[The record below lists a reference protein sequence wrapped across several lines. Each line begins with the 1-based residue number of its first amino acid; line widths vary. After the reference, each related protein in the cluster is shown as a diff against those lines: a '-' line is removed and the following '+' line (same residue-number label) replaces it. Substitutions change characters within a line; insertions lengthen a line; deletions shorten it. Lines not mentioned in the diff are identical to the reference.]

1 MEVLQVD
8 EYYMRW
14 VGACK
19 KMFFA
24 TVTDVRHLE
33 GVHAM
38 LKEDCTMMCTLTA
51 AEVVMST
58 ASVFHIPTRQLGKR
72 KVCAKSNDSMH
83 AA

>member
-1 MEVLQVD
+1 MDGSMQN
-8 EYYMRW
+8 
-14 VGACK
+14 
-19 KMFFA
+19 MFLA
-24 TVTDVRHLE
+24 TVTDERHLE

-38 LKEDCTMMCTLTA
+38 LKEHYTMMCTLTA
-51 AEVVMST
+51 AEVVLTT